1 MDAKTKYTRLVQDVK
16 NELAK
21 DKAKFDRI
29 KERNRHQE
37 KYKELWKKASIDEVV
52 EKFAPNAEPIINDSG
67 KIIFRT
73 PGSNIQVV
81 CEATIGSL
89 RIQDLSISNK
99 KKSYLDLDG
108 SRPINITENGKTR
121 GLTDK
126 EYELATHFRIKKP
139 SEL

>member
-1 MDAKTKYTRLVQDVK
+1 MKNIRKCLCFKLGCKMDAKTRYTKLVENVK
-16 NELAK
+16 NEIAK

-37 KYKELWKKASIDEVV
+37 KYKELWEKVNIDEVV
-52 EKFAPNAEPIINDSG
+52 EKFAPNSEPVVNDSG

-89 RIQDLSISNK
+89 RIQDL
-99 KKSYLDLDG
+99 D
-108 SRPINITENGKTR
+108 IT
-121 GLTDK
+121 L
-126 EYELATHFRIKKP
+126 
-139 SEL
+139 

>member
-16 NELAK
+16 NEIAK

-37 KYKELWKKASIDEVV
+37 KYKELWEKVNIDEVV
-52 EKFAPNAEPIINDSG
+52 KKFAPNSEPVINESG

-73 PGSNIQVV
+73 PGSHIQVV

-89 RIQDLSISNK
+89 RIQDLNIKNSE
-99 KKSYLDLDG
+99 KSYLDLSG
-108 SRPINITENGKTR
+108 NRPINITINGKTR
-121 GLTDK
+121 GRTDK
-126 EYELATHFRIKKP
+126 EYALATHFRIKKP
-139 SEL
+139 NEI